1 MFDFI
6 SCLKVSRPTHF
17 LWCER
22 YFERKGREDVI
33 KKFIAGFLVWDFSSK
48 CDDGSKFGLKSNFNY
63 ILTTKKNSDPIKR

>member
-1 MFDFI
+1 MILFFLSFKAD
-6 SCLKVSRPTHF
+6 SF

-33 KKFIAGFLVWDFSSK
+33 KKVIVGFLVLDFSSK

-63 ILTTKKNSDPIKR
+63 ILTKKSDPIKR